1 MILGKRR
8 RSPVF
13 MQNVWGVLFIIPAIG
28 FLLVFN
34 IYPLLRAFYL
44 SFHTWSLAGAPQ
56 FVGLGNF
63 IRMVTRDDWFHQALK
78 VTATYSL
85 GLNPVV
91 WASGLG
97 LAILMNRDL
106 PARGAFRTI
115 YFVPTVVSWVVV
127 SIVWYSILHPSF
139 GVNAILMRMLFNA
152 KGIQFLTHKD
162 WALPMMIFLS
172 AWKSMGYVMVVF
184 LAGLQAIPSVYYEA
198 AAIDGANK
206 LQQFRNVTVPLLM
219 PTILFIMITSIIGS
233 FQIFTPI
240 QIMTEGGPAGAT
252 RVLPYLIYQN
262 AFSYLRMGY
271 ASAMSVVLFVIL
283 MTLTILQVRIFRMGE
298 V

>member
-1 MILGKRR
+1 MVLGKRR

-13 MQNVWGVLFIIPAIG
+13 IQNVWGILFIIPAIG

-44 SFHTWSLAGAPQ
+44 SFHNWSLAGAPE
-56 FVGLGNF
+56 FVGFSNF
-63 IRMVTRDDWFHQALK
+63 IRMFTKDDWFSQSMK
-78 VTATYSL
+78 VTATYAL
-85 GLNPVV
+85 GLNPVLWV
-91 WASGLG
+91 SGLA

-106 PARGAFRTI
+106 PARGVFRTI

-139 GVNAILMRMLFNA
+139 GLNAMFMRIFFNA

-162 WALPMMIFLS
+162 YALPMMISLS
-172 AWKSMGYVMVVF
+172 VWKSMGYVMVVF

-198 AAIDGANK
+198 AAIDGANR
-206 LQQFRNVTVPLLM
+206 LQQFLNVTLPLLM
-219 PTILFIMITSIIGS
+219 PTILFIMITSVIGS

-252 RVLPYLIYQN
+252 RVLPYLIYSN

-298 V
+298 I